1 MDQHKKRR
9 RKHKRKRN
17 LFGRIVLG
25 LFLVIVVL
33 VLAAGGFYLSLL
45 NRLDFADRSSAMFA
59 ATGSE
64 WEKVI
69 AGMDPIVSEDVQAI
83 SSENQAVGQV
93 RREKDVINVLLIGSD
108 QRIPNTDDP
117 GRADVTMLCS
127 LNKKTGAVKLIS
139 FERGIMVELPGG
151 RWDLLT
157 HSFHYGGASLT
168 TNILR
173 RDFLLDITGYAHVDF
188 DAFSAIVETVGG
200 VDVELTAQESQVLG
214 LGGTAGL
221 THLDGPHALH
231 YCRLRSIDS
240 NWQRIA
246 RQRTTIQAIMN
257 KVKDMNI
264 TELTELAK
272 VILPMVDTDL
282 TRGEITSLVL
292 SAPRF
297 LGTTADQMV
306 VPDHYDQRCDFQYE
320 TDRLRTFIYGN

>member
-1 MDQHKKRR
+1 MEQYRKKRR
-9 RKHKRKRN
+9 RRRRKKHI
-17 LFGRIVLG
+17 FGKILLG
-25 LFLVIVVL
+25 LFLVLAVL

-45 NRLDFADRSSAMFA
+45 NRLDFAERSSLYA
-59 ATGSE
+59 ATDAE
-64 WEKVI
+64 WAARI
-69 AGMDPIVSEDVQAI
+69 AGMDPIESEDVEAI
-83 SSENQAVGQV
+83 TSENQAVGQV

-127 LNKKTGAVKLIS
+127 LNKKTGEVKLIS

-157 HSFHYGGASLT
+157 HSFHYGGANLT

-188 DAFSAIVETVGG
+188 DAFSAIVDTVGG
-200 VDVELTAQESQVLG
+200 VDVTLTAEESAVLG
-214 LGGTAGL
+214 LGGAAGL
-221 THLDGPHALH
+221 THLDGPHALR

-264 TELTELAK
+264 TELTDLAK
-272 VILPMVDTDL
+272 VILPMVNTDL

-292 SAPRF
+292 SAPKF
-297 LGTTADQMV
+297 LGTTAGQMT
-306 VPDHYDQRCDFQYE
+306 VPDNFDQHCNFQYE
-320 TDRLRTFIYGN
+320 TDRIRTFIYGN

>member
-1 MDQHKKRR
+1 MKRKIKRR
-9 RKHKRKRN
+9 RRKKN
-17 LFGRIVLG
+17 ILGRIVLG
-25 LFLVIVVL
+25 LFLAVVIL

-45 NRLDFADRSSAMFA
+45 NRIDFADRQKPLTA
-59 ATGSE
+59 ATGTDGVGLILSGNE
-64 WEKVI
+64 EPFI
-69 AGMDPIVSEDVQAI
+69 SEDVEAI
-83 SSENQAVGQV
+83 SSDNQAVGEV
-93 RREKDVINVLLIGSD
+93 RREKDVVNVLLIGSD

-157 HSFHYGGASLT
+157 HSFHYGGANLT
-168 TNILR
+168 TDILR

-188 DAFSAIVETVGG
+188 EAFSAIVEAVGG
-200 VDVELTAQESQVLG
+200 VDVNLTEKESAVLG
-214 LGGTAGL
+214 LGGVAGM

-264 TELTELAK
+264 AELTDLAK
-272 VILPMVDTDL
+272 IILPMVNTDL
-282 TRGEITSLVL
+282 TRGEITSLLL
-292 SAPRF
+292 SAPKF
-297 LGTTADQMV
+297 LGTTAKQMA
-306 VPDHYDQRCDFQYE
+306 VPDNNDQHCDFQYE